1 MTGPMRGM
9 GRFDPETMD
18 LARPRDI
25 HVIRMTLPFLW
36 PKDDWGLKG
45 RLLATLF
52 LLVAT
57 SVLNTL
63 TPVVMAHV
71 VDTLAA
77 GPTNATRLTY
87 LLLLA
92 YGVVFTVG
100 RVLDQWRVVLYGPLE
115 QRLNRRMR
123 LAALR
128 HVHELSLRFHL
139 TRKTG
144 QLSRII
150 DNGMRGMEQILNS
163 MVFMILPLVVEL
175 GIVISVLMGRFTPAY
190 TGILFL
196 TFLVYGTALVIG
208 SEYLRKHQRAAVA
221 ESAAAHGKAV
231 DSLLNYETVKY
242 FGNEQYVND
251 RYDEALGRVEQLQL
265 KALYS
270 RSMTG
275 VVQTI
280 IQGVGLTAMV
290 LLAGREALAGSMTVG
305 GFVLVNSYLMQV
317 LRPLDRMGMLY
328 RGLKQAFT
336 DVEQMMS
343 LLLESN
349 EVGDSPEAKPLPA
362 GGGAITF
369 RDVSFAYDVR
379 RPILE
384 HVHFEV
390 PAGTA
395 IGLVGV
401 SGSGK
406 TTIGRLLFRFYDPTQ
421 GEIRI
426 DGHDLRDVTVAS
438 VRAAIGVVPQDAVLF
453 NESIAYNIAFG
464 RPDASREDVQHAARM
479 AQLHDFIASLPDGY
493 DTVVGERGLKLSG
506 GEKQRVAIARAVL
519 KRPLIYLFDEATSAL
534 DSRTERAIQ
543 ENLRDVSRGTTTV
556 IIAHR
561 LSTVVDADQ
570 ILVLDKGHI
579 VERGSHDSLL
589 RDGGHYAALWLRQQ
603 QKLDLEAAD

>member
-25 HVIRMTLPFLW
+25 HVFRMTLPFLW

-275 VVQTI
+275 VVQTV

-328 RGLKQAFT
+328 RGLKQAST

-464 RPDASREDVQHAARM
+464 RPDASREDVEHAARM

>member
-1 MTGPMRGM
+1 
-9 GRFDPETMD
+9 
-18 LARPRDI
+18 
-25 HVIRMTLPFLW
+25 
-36 PKDDWGLKG
+36 
-45 RLLATLF
+45 
-52 LLVAT
+52 
-57 SVLNTL
+57 
-63 TPVVMAHV
+63 
-71 VDTLAA
+71 
-77 GPTNATRLTY
+77 
-87 LLLLA
+87 
-92 YGVVFTVG
+92 
-100 RVLDQWRVVLYGPLE
+100 
-115 QRLNRRMR
+115 
-123 LAALR
+123 
-128 HVHELSLRFHL
+128 
-139 TRKTG
+139 
-144 QLSRII
+144 
-150 DNGMRGMEQILNS
+150 
-163 MVFMILPLVVEL
+163 
-175 GIVISVLMGRFTPAY
+175 
-190 TGILFL
+190 
-196 TFLVYGTALVIG
+196 
-208 SEYLRKHQRAAVA
+208 
-221 ESAAAHGKAV
+221 
-231 DSLLNYETVKY
+231 
-242 FGNEQYVND
+242 
-251 RYDEALGRVEQLQL
+251 
-265 KALYS
+265 
-270 RSMTG
+270 
-275 VVQTI
+275 
-280 IQGVGLTAMV
+280 
-290 LLAGREALAGSMTVG
+290 
-305 GFVLVNSYLMQV
+305 
-317 LRPLDRMGMLY
+317 
-328 RGLKQAFT
+328 
-336 DVEQMMS
+336 

>member
-25 HVIRMTLPFLW
+25 HVFRMTLPFLW
-36 PKDDWGLKG
+36 PKDDWGLKA
-45 RLLATLF
+45 RLLATLL

-92 YGVVFTVG
+92 YGAVFTVG

-275 VVQTI
+275 VVQTV

-349 EVGDSPEAKPLPA
+349 EVGDSPEAKPLPV

-421 GEIRI
+421 GDIRI
-426 DGHDLRDVTVAS
+426 DGHDLRDITVAS
-438 VRAAIGVVPQDAVLF
+438 LRAAIGVVPQDAVLF

-464 RPDASREDVQHAARM
+464 RPDASREDVEHAARM

-534 DSRTERAIQ
+534 DSQTERAIQ

-570 ILVLDKGHI
+570 ILVLDQGHI